1 MPEKHQMSSPSM
13 DGMAIIDEIS
23 RAIIGADDIGS
34 IAYLILDL
42 AISYTD
48 AEKGSLMLLDNRG
61 QLYIHSARGINH
73 DLSRDYRLKIG
84 EGIAGRVA
92 AEQQPVLVTDIET
105 DQRFPNSGRDRY
117 KTCSFVSCPIIDQHG
132 LLGVLNINDK
142 KNGLPFSPEEFSLIK
157 AVASQ
162 AALALKNAR
171 LVDKFKEK
179 ISYSEEVNR
188 KLIETDLAKTDFLTR
203 LSHELR
209 TPLNSIKGAVYYLKN
224 VPSSQGNG
232 HDEFLRIIESE
243 ADRLA
248 VILEK
253 QLDFLRLENERRVVQ
268 KSIISIVQLLQQA
281 LDSHLIK
288 KTLSQ
293 CQVCVELEDNILEP
307 DIVGDKV
314 QVSHLLMNLIAGLAG
329 HLEKGA
335 GIQIRVQDKELVS
348 LEFVCSQPVDEA
360 TVKTLFQGSDDFGL
374 GESSPAI
381 KLHLVRKAV
390 ETNGW
395 QIEAHNAAEG
405 LVCRLQIPRMA
416 LEMEEAALDMTMGR
430 VLEFVSGLLGANTSS
445 LMLCDQLSGD
455 LVIRSARGLDEEVV
469 RGTRLRIGDRL
480 AGWVAAEGKPLLVE
494 DIEGDPR
501 FGRGPGNPR
510 YSSRSLLSVP
520 LKRDGQVIG
529 VLNLTDKHTDQTF
542 TDKDLKVA
550 QVVVERISAF
560 IDNLKGMA
568 SQGERDFRK
577 IVASL
582 DSLLSAEA
590 RYAKRNTC
598 YLEVVDAL
606 MKELGASERE
616 QELALYVALIYDLG
630 LVLLDRRLLEKKHE
644 LSELEMTAL
653 QSHPFTTLELLQGF
667 DCSEEVRHIIL
678 HHHEHFDGSG
688 YPDGLAGEQIP
699 LLSRILAVVDSYC
712 AMTEERPYRG
722 ALPAKDAF
730 EQLRQGA
737 GRCYD
742 PEVVEA
748 LKKVLPI

>member
-1 MPEKHQMSSPSM
+1 MPQDQQASKSLIN
-13 DGMAIIDEIS
+13 GMAIIDEIS

-42 AISYTD
+42 AINYTD
-48 AEKGSLMLLDNRG
+48 AEKGSLMLLDNRR
-61 QLYIHSARGINH
+61 QLYIHSSRGIKH

-92 AEQQPVLVTDIET
+92 AEQQPVLVTDIES
-105 DQRFPNSGRDRY
+105 DQRFQNSGRDRY
-117 KTCSFVSCPIIDQHG
+117 KTRSFVSCPIIGQHG

-142 KNGLPFSPEEFSLIK
+142 KSGQPFSDEEFGLIK

-162 AALALKNAR
+162 AGLALKNAL

-179 ISYSEEVNR
+179 ITYSEEVNR

-209 TPLNSIKGAVYYLKN
+209 TPLNSIKGAVYFLKN
-224 VPSSQGNG
+224 AEASIGKGQG
-232 HDEFLRIIESE
+232 EFLRIIESE
-243 ADRLA
+243 TDRLGL
-248 VILEK
+248 ILEK

-268 KSIISIVQLLQQA
+268 KSIISIVPLLEQA
-281 LDSHLIK
+281 IDSSLIK
-288 KTLSQ
+288 TALAQYQVRVTLEADS
-293 CQVCVELEDNILEP
+293 LEP

-314 QVSHLLMNLIAGLAG
+314 QVSHLLMNLLSGLAG
-329 HLEKGA
+329 QLEKGA
-335 GIQIRVQDKELVS
+335 GIRIKVCEEESVR
-348 LEFVCSQPVDEA
+348 LEFLCDQILDESA
-360 TVKTLFQGSDDFGL
+360 LKSLFQGTDDFGL

-381 KLHLVRKAV
+381 KLYLVRKAV

-395 QIEAHNAAEG
+395 QIEAHNSPEG
-405 LVCRLQIPRMA
+405 LVCRLLVPRMA
-416 LEMEEAALDMTMGR
+416 LEMEEAALDMTMGK

-445 LMLCDQLSGD
+445 LMLCDHLSGD
-455 LVIRSARGLDEEVV
+455 LVVRSARGLDEKVLQ
-469 RGTRLRIGDRL
+469 GTRLRMGDRL

-494 DIEGDPR
+494 DMDGDSR
-501 FGRGPGNPR
+501 FGTIDDNTR

-520 LKRDGQVIG
+520 VKRDGKVIG
-529 VLNLTDKHTDQTF
+529 VLNLTDKHTDQAF
-542 TDKDLKVA
+542 TDKDLKIA
-550 QVVVERISAF
+550 QVVVERISTF

-577 IVASL
+577 ILSSL

-598 YLEVVDAL
+598 YLELVDAL
-606 MKELGASERE
+606 MKELNASERD

-630 LVLLDRRLLEKKHE
+630 LMLLDRRLLDKKQE
-644 LSELEMTAL
+644 LSDLEMTAL
-653 QSHPFTTLELLQGF
+653 QSHPFTTLELLQDF

-688 YPDGLAGEQIP
+688 YPDGLAGEEIP
-699 LLSRILAVVDSYC
+699 LLSRVLTVVDGYC
-712 AMTEERPYRG
+712 AMTEERPYRPVLLKAD
-722 ALPAKDAF
+722 ALARIRK
-730 EQLRQGA
+730 GA
-737 GRCYD
+737 GTQYD
-742 PEVVEA
+742 PQVVAA
-748 LKKVLPI
+748 LGRILPN

>member
-1 MPEKHQMSSPSM
+1 MLAESPKAFPSM
-13 DGMAIIDEIS
+13 NGMAIIDEIS

-42 AISYTD
+42 AINYTD

-61 QLYIHSARGINH
+61 QLYIHSSRGIKH
-73 DLSRDYRLKIG
+73 ELSRDYRLKVG

-92 AEQQPVLVTDIET
+92 AEQQPVLVTDIDT
-105 DQRFPNSGRDRY
+105 DQRFQHSGRDRY
-117 KTCSFVSCPIIDQHG
+117 RTRSFVSCPIIGQHG

-142 KNGLPFSPEEFSLIK
+142 KNGQSFTDEEFSLIK

-162 AALALKNAR
+162 AGLALKNAL

-179 ISYSEEVNR
+179 IIYSEEVNR

-224 VPSSQGNG
+224 TETSKGNG
-232 HDEFLRIIESE
+232 QDEFLRIIESE

-248 VILEK
+248 IILEK

-268 KSIISIVQLLQQA
+268 KTIISIIELLQQTI
-281 LDSHLIK
+281 DSHLIK
-288 KTLSQ
+288 TALAQ
-293 CQVCVELEDNILEP
+293 CQVDVELEESVLEP

-329 HLEKGA
+329 HFDQKGK
-335 GIQIRVQDKELVS
+335 IRIRVAEEDSVR
-348 LEFVCSQPVDEA
+348 LEFVCDQTLDEA
-360 TVKTLFQGSDDFGL
+360 TLKTLFQGKDDFGL
-374 GESSPAI
+374 GESNPAI
-381 KLHLVRKAV
+381 KLYLVRKAA
-390 ETNGW
+390 EANGW
-395 QIEAHNAAEG
+395 QIEAYNGPEG
-405 LVCRLQIPRMA
+405 LVCQLQIPRMA

-455 LVIRSARGLDEEVV
+455 LVIRSARGLDDEAV

-480 AGWVAAEGKPLLVE
+480 AGWVAAEGQPLLVE
-494 DIEGDPR
+494 DTDGDPR
-501 FGRGPGNPR
+501 FAGGQGNPR

-520 LKRDGQVIG
+520 LKQDGKVIG
-529 VLNLTDKHTDQTF
+529 VLNLTDKNTDKAF

-560 IDNLKGMA
+560 IENLKGMA

-598 YLEVVDAL
+598 YLELVDAL
-606 MKELGASERE
+606 MQKLGASQRE

-630 LVLLDRRLLEKKHE
+630 LMLLDRRLLEKKNQ
-644 LSELEMTAL
+644 LSELELTAL
-653 QSHPFTTLELLQGF
+653 QSHPFTTLELLQDF
-667 DCSEEVRHIIL
+667 DCSEDVRHIIL

-699 LLSRILAVVDSYC
+699 LLSRVLAVVDSYC
-712 AMTEERPYRG
+712 AMTEKRPYREAMDREE
-722 ALPAKDAF
+722 ALA
-730 EQLRQGA
+730 QIRQKA
-737 GRCYD
+737 GRDYD
-742 PEVVEA
+742 PQVVEV
-748 LKKVLPI
+748 LEKVLLA

>member
-1 MPEKHQMSSPSM
+1 MSRDQVVTKPNM

-23 RAIIGADDIGS
+23 RAIIGADDISS

-42 AISYTD
+42 AINYTD
-48 AEKGSLMLLDNRG
+48 AEKGSLMLLDSRG
-61 QLYIHSARGINH
+61 QLYIHSSRGIKH
-73 DLSRDYRLKIG
+73 ELSRDYRLNVG

-92 AEQQPVLVTDIET
+92 AEQKPVLVTDIET
-105 DQRFPNSGRDRY
+105 DQRFQNSGRDRY
-117 KTCSFVSCPIIDQHG
+117 RTRSFVSCPIVGQHG

-142 KNGLPFSPEEFSLIK
+142 KGGQPFTEEEFSLIK

-162 AALALKNAR
+162 AGLALKNAL

-179 ISYSEEVNR
+179 ITYSEEVNR

-224 VPSSQGNG
+224 TEASRGNG
-232 HDEFLRIIESE
+232 QGEFLSIIESE
-243 ADRLA
+243 TDRLS

-268 KSIISIVQLLQQA
+268 KTIISIVPLLEQA
-281 LDSHLIK
+281 IDSHLIK
-288 KTLSQ
+288 AALTQ
-293 CQVCVELEDNILEP
+293 YQVTVDLEADALEP

-314 QVSHLLMNLIAGLAG
+314 QVSHLLMNLVAGLAG

-335 GIQIRVQDKELVS
+335 GIRIRVREEDSVQ
-348 LEFVCSQPVDEA
+348 LEFICDQALNES
-360 TVKTLFQGSDDFGL
+360 TLKTLFQGKDDFGL
-374 GESSPAI
+374 GESSPSI
-381 KLHLVRKAV
+381 KLYLVRKAV

-395 QIEAHNAAEG
+395 QIEAQNGPEG
-405 LVCRLQIPRMA
+405 LVCRLLISRMA

-455 LVIRSARGLDEEVV
+455 LVIRSARGIDEESV

-480 AGWVAAEGKPLLVE
+480 AGWVAAEGQPLLVE

-501 FGRGPGNPR
+501 FNRGGGNPR

-520 LKRDGQVIG
+520 LKRDGKVIG
-529 VLNLTDKHTDQTF
+529 VLNLTDKQTEQAF
-542 TDKDLKVA
+542 TEKDLKVA
-550 QVVVERISAF
+550 QVVVERITAF

-568 SQGERDFRK
+568 NQGEKDFRK
-577 IVASL
+577 IIASL

-590 RYAKRNTC
+590 RYAKRNSC
-598 YLEVVDAL
+598 YLELVDAL
-606 MKELGASERE
+606 VKELQADERE

-630 LVLLDRRLLEKKHE
+630 LMLLDRRLLEKKKE
-644 LSELEMTAL
+644 LSDIEMTAL
-653 QSHPFTTLELLQGF
+653 QSHPFTTLELLQDF

-699 LLSRILAVVDSYC
+699 LLSRVLAVVDSYC
-712 AMTEERPYRG
+712 AMTEDRPYRE
-722 ALPAKDAF
+722 AMARDEAF
-730 EQLRQGA
+730 KQILLNADRI
-737 GRCYD
+737 YD
-742 PEVVEA
+742 PQVVDA
-748 LKKVLPI
+748 LERVIGS